1 MSESTLKPFTGKLDG
16 NTDNKNQPTL
26 KPFTGALDGE
36 EKGVI
41 GHLKDTGLSALK
53 GAIAVPET
61 IVGLADIP
69 TGGQVGKFLENKDGI
84 FGFRPKEAKQAL
96 GDLHT
101 DQYKAQ
107 QQEFADAGKDGNWVD
122 KVVDKTKVALTN
134 PSLIAN
140 TVFESAPSMLAG
152 GVLGR
157 ATGIANPVVAGTV
170 GELLCFRVTT

>member
-1 MSESTLKPFTGKLDG
+1 MSESTLKPFTGKLDD
-16 NTDNKNQPTL
+16 NTNSKQQPAL

-36 EKGVI
+36 KKGVI

-53 GAIAVPET
+53 GAVAVPELA
-61 IVGLADIP
+61 VGIMDVMSDGAA
-69 TGGQVGKFLENKDGI
+69 GKILENKDGAV
-84 FGFRPKEAKQAL
+84 GFRPKEAKQAL